1 MRRHRTDRSSDDDR
15 GAIIVEFALIVPI
28 LLMLLVGII
37 NFGVAYNTQ
46 IRVQGAAREGARAL
60 ALGNSAVEAVDRL
73 NLIEGGDAISVS
85 SQRGCPDGDP
95 DPDDAYAE
103 VTTSAEFTFRI
114 PFVPL
119 GTRTLSATASMR
131 CGL

>member
-1 MRRHRTDRSSDDDR
+1 M
-15 GAIIVEFALIVPI
+15 VEFALVVPL

-46 IRVQGAAREGARAL
+46 IALQGAAREGARAL
-60 ALGNSAVEAVDRL
+60 ALGNDPVAAVNASSGV
-73 NLIEGGDAISVS
+73 AMTVS
-85 SQRGCPDGDP
+85 PGPGCPDGDS
-95 DPDDAYAE
+95 DAYAS
-103 VTTSAEFTFRI
+103 VTTSKNFTFGI

-119 GTRTLSATASMR
+119 GTKTLTATASMR